1 MRTQSSP
8 DAELELVHQQARS
21 VEYRDLGG
29 LAYSFKGLLDRI
41 AALLLLVL
49 LAIPIV
55 IIAAAVK
62 LSSPG
67 PAFLRQVRVGRFG
80 RPFTAYK
87 FRSMRPDA
95 ELMRDELED
104 QNRHDVPTI
113 FKMRLDPRVTAVGRF
128 LRRTSLDELPQL
140 FNVLRGEMSL
150 VGPRPPLPR
159 EVVHYQPHDL
169 QRLAATPGMTGLW
182 QVRGRSEIEFEEM
195 VDIDLEYIDNW
206 SLWLDLTILVR
217 TPIAVVGG
225 RGAW

>member
-113 FKMRLDPRVTAVGRF
+113 FEMRLDPRVTAVGRF